1 VLKARVFTL
10 SVLTNDAKVDIV
22 VTGLVTRNIL
32 DENNGGENV
41 EFLTESNI
49 EGLVARAL
57 NGGEKNTLQTELVS
71 SQGSDRFF
79 KELLRVLVSGVNTAN
94 IHLFPLNGHIIGLED
109 SLNRLG
115 DFSTNTITCFGTG

>member
-1 VLKARVFTL
+1 VLKARVFAL

>member
-32 DENNGGENV
+32 DENDGGEDV

-79 KELLRVLVSGVNTAN
+79 EELLRVLVSGVDTAN